1 MEHAYII
8 DGRRSYIGVE
18 NGMYKHL
25 PAEVLAAEVLC
36 ALVPEDVRQTVDEV
50 IVGNGVG
57 ASGNIGRLATLTAHF
72 PQAVP
77 AYTVDMQCGS
87 GLEALTIAAAKIRS
101 GQADLIV
108 AGGVDSSST
117 APRRAYN
124 RNHPDYERYGG
135 EESFYSV
142 AKFAPGEH
150 DPYAMIRGAER
161 VALDVQMTRQEL
173 NKWVLRSHSLAKQ
186 AREAGV
192 LEPYLVGVQG
202 ATADAGIRDRISER
216 FLDKLPPLLPDGAI
230 LTAGNTCLMHDGAAF
245 LMVASERYPYNQY

>member
-87 GLEALTIAAAKIRS
+87 GLEALTIAAAKIRRTGRS
-101 GQADLIV
+101 DCG
-108 AGGVDSSST
+108 
-117 APRRAYN
+117 RW
-124 RNHPDYERYGG
+124 
-135 EESFYSV
+135 
-142 AKFAPGEH
+142 
-150 DPYAMIRGAER
+150 RG
-161 VALDVQMTRQEL
+161 
-173 NKWVLRSHSLAKQ
+173 
-186 AREAGV
+186 
-192 LEPYLVGVQG
+192 
-202 ATADAGIRDRISER
+202 
-216 FLDKLPPLLPDGAI
+216 
-230 LTAGNTCLMHDGAAF
+230 
-245 LMVASERYPYNQY
+245 